1 MMMKSN
7 DFSFTL
13 LCMIYRN
20 LIRTHLASIMMTAL
34 VICSLFSTPLV
45 AQPLKNKSKP
55 LADTPLNTP
64 NNKHI
69 HIPKPPSQITQNA
82 DEKRPPIE
90 RIDDQRVKVGGILV
104 DRLHKRVEI
113 PSRVNLTKGILEYY
127 MVASRGKLHESVLE
141 MLAEP
146 SHLHLALILAGFEPT
161 RLGKKDPK
169 TNRKEVLFAGSM
181 LRVYLRWYAPELQR
195 EQWLPAS
202 AWLFDRS
209 QDAPPSTVTYVFK
222 GSQFFKG
229 KYIADLDR
237 SVIGLIDDGSTVLHP
252 TVDIGNPYQGD
263 SLGYEVYTNAIPI
276 KGTTVTVVIQAANQ
290 KEITEVK
297 RYKENLAKIQKI
309 RQARAVA
316 EAKNKPL
323 PAPPHFE
330 VQYVPSP
337 FSNLEYQSR

>member
-1 MMMKSN
+1 
-7 DFSFTL
+7 
-13 LCMIYRN
+13 MIYKT
-20 LIRTHLASIMMTAL
+20 LIRTYLAFVMITGLVTCSLLTTPLIAQPIEAKPKSLTKAL
-34 VICSLFSTPLV
+34 V
-45 AQPLKNKSKP
+45 
-55 LADTPLNTP
+55 NTP
-64 NNKHI
+64 SKKQI
-69 HIPKPPSQITQNA
+69 RIPKPPSQTTKTT

-90 RIDDQRVKVGGILV
+90 RIDDQHIKVGGILV

-113 PSRVNLTKGILEYY
+113 PSKVNLTKGILEYY

-202 AWLFDRS
+202 EWLFDRS

-263 SLGYEVYTNAIPI
+263 SLGYEVYTNAIPT
-276 KGTTVTVVIQAANQ
+276 KGTAVTVVIQAANQ